1 MPSPSGTLPD
11 GREGPLE
18 ICWFGGEMAHFEE
31 DTSNR
36 VLEILEDW
44 NDFLKENT
52 IRFKEPTP

>member
-18 ICWFGGEMAHFEE
+18 ICRFGGEMARPDDE
-31 DTSNR
+31 TSNALIDT
-36 VLEILEDW
+36 LEEW
-44 NDFLKENT
+44 NDFLKKNT